1 MILELIKQGKDII
14 TVLAMPYSFLID
26 VLREDCKPER
36 ERSLIA
42 AFGG

>member
-1 MILELIKQGKDII
+1 MILELIKQGKDIN

-26 VLREDCKPER
+26 VLREDWKPER
-36 ERSLIA
+36 KRSLIA